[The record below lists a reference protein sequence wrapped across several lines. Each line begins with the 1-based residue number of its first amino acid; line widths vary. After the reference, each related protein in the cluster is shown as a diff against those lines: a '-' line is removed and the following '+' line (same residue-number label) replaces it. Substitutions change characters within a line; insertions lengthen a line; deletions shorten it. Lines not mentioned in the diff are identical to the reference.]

1 MIDELKQIKIFE
13 LKSFDFWN
21 KKRFCKSLVDTP
33 IRFFNCSKQIKDEE
47 DMVLELH
54 RNLELFFP
62 KKLKEIVT
70 KIAQFD

>member
-1 MIDELKQIKIFE
+1 LAHPQGLKL
-13 LKSFDFWN
+13 LKTNF
-21 KKRFCKSLVDTP
+21 
-33 IRFFNCSKQIKDEE
+33 KDEE